1 MKQCPIFCLTKDVE
15 IDEFSEMINWA
26 YDNKNSDTVLILNE
40 HEIQF
45 YQDIGVWEIISEET
59 GNYLFGLYED
69 DWIFDFNVM
78 KNIITSINESRIQ
91 LDKNLNKIIF
101 ILNYAIE
108 NKRSVVFYL

>member
-1 MKQCPIFCLTKDVE
+1 
-15 IDEFSEMINWA
+15 MIG
-26 YDNKNSDTVLILNE
+26 
-40 HEIQF
+40 F
-45 YQDIGVWEIISEET
+45 
-59 GNYLFGLYED
+59 
-69 DWIFDFNVM
+69 FDFNVM